1 MTYHLRVQTILFE
14 NSVDEVRL
22 AYGSLKNSLE
32 VATSRKSIDS
42 WSIVWGDCSP
52 EALLTSKDVNTF
64 TQEAHDS
71 GGEFI
76 YQHFAQNLGHGGGQ
90 NTLARKASN
99 EDLLLFLNPDLVTA
113 PELVVRLVSSW
124 DNSVG
129 AVDAR
134 QIPLEHPK
142 EYDAKSGVTSWAS
155 GACFLTKSSIFTDV
169 DGFDHK
175 NFYMYGDDVD
185 LSWRIRLAGYKVLHQ
200 PAAVV
205 FHDKRL
211 TTSADSQPSRTEL
224 YYSLQAVLNLAEI
237 YSRPDWADV
246 VINEENLKPQ
256 DFSSEVI
263 EAFLQRRKLKDFPPP
278 RDLLHE
284 VAEFY
289 PGGLYAKHRF

>member
-1 MTYHLRVQTILFE
+1 MTQHLRVQTILFE
-14 NSVDEVRL
+14 NSVDELRL
-22 AYGSLKNSLE
+22 ALGSLKNSLK
-32 VATSRKSIDS
+32 VAFSRKSIDS

-52 EALLTSKDVNTF
+52 EKLLSSKIVQQLA
-64 TQEAHDS
+64 QEVEGS

-90 NTLARKASN
+90 NVLARGASN
-99 EDLLLFLNPDLVTA
+99 EDLLLFLNPDLVTS
-113 PELVVRLVSSW
+113 PELVDRLVLTLG
-124 DNSVG
+124 DSVG

-142 EYDAKSGVTSWAS
+142 EYDADTGETTWAS
-155 GACFLTKSSIFTDV
+155 GACFLTKASIFSEV
-169 DGFDHK
+169 GGFDHK

-200 PAAVV
+200 PAAVG

-211 TTSADSQPSRTEL
+211 TTSADSQPSPIEL
-224 YYSLQAVLNLAEI
+224 YFSLQAVLNLAEI

-246 VINEENLKPQ
+246 VILEENLRPQ

-263 EAFLQRRKLKDFPPP
+263 EAFLHRRKLNDFPPP
-278 RDLLHE
+278 RDSMHV